1 VEVRRRWT
9 LNSKIKKIMTKLEL
23 ERQTFLIYCSD
34 ENLGLYASGKKLNFD
49 EVTAILDEVWRFGF
63 MELYNDIIKQNIEA
77 INKEAEYY
85 ENLPELWYEKY
96 FLEELEKKV
105 YGKIRT
111 YLESK
116 ENSSR

>member
-1 VEVRRRWT
+1 M
-9 LNSKIKKIMTKLEL
+9 NSKVEKIMTKLEL
-23 ERQTFLIYCSD
+23 ERQTFLMYCSD
-34 ENLGLYASGKKLNFD
+34 ENLELYTSGKKLNFD
-49 EVTAILDEVWRFGF
+49 EVTAILDEVWRLRY
-63 MELYNDIIKQNIEA
+63 MELYNDIIKQNIEV
-77 INKEAEYY
+77 INKEGEYY
-85 ENLPELWYEKY
+85 ENLPELWFEKY